1 MYILKLLRLGT
12 SVLKTLVPCSESRLC
27 HALRMAACLCGQSA
41 LSVGCDE
48 SFVTMSHF
56 VVAKAMLLQ
65 NGGIQAA
72 HVAYMPM
79 LQ

>member
-27 HALRMAACLCGQSA
+27 HALRMAAFVCGKSA